1 MKCSKFYFL
10 PLLGLVLASSGCSQS
25 EKLHTV
31 VAYQTGVDPSKV
43 AQAEGLYDKEIGS
56 PVEWKRFN
64 SGAEVINALASG
76 DVDIGNLG
84 SSPLAAGASRQ
95 LAIEAFIVSAEIR
108 GAEAFVV
115 RTGSEINSPA
125 DLIGKKIA
133 TPFVSTSHYSLL
145 GALQH
150 WQIPTSKITLINLN
164 PSEINAAWQRGDIDG
179 AFVWSPALAEIK
191 KTGHVLTSADEVG
204 SWGHPTFEVWVV
216 RKDFAKAHPEIVSK
230 FAKVTLESFANYKQ
244 HKSEWTAQ
252 SAPVAAIAKL
262 TGVKPEDIPTLLEGA
277 SYPDLQ
283 SQLSP
288 RLLAKGTAQ
297 DIAKTADFLKSQG
310 MVNEVLS
317 DYSSYVS
324 TQFIQ
329 SIIAQK

>member
-1 MKCSKFYFL
+1 LNRRSFYLL
-10 PLLGLVLASSGCSQS
+10 PLLGLALAVSGCSKT

-43 AQAEGLYDKEIGS
+43 AQAGGQYDKEIGS
-56 PVEWKRFN
+56 TVEWKRFN

-84 SSPLAAGASRQ
+84 SSPLAAGASRG
-95 LAIEAFIVSAEIR
+95 LNIEAFIVSAEIK

-115 RTGSEINSPA
+115 RTGSGIKTPA

-150 WQIPTSKITLINLN
+150 WQIPTSTISLVNLN

-191 KTGHVLTSADEVG
+191 KTGSVLATADDVG
-204 SWGHPTFEVWVV
+204 TWGQPTFEVWVV
-216 RKDFAKAHPEIVSK
+216 RKEFAAAHPDIVAK
-230 FAKVTLESFANYKQ
+230 FAKVTLDSFSNYQQ
-244 HKSEWTAQ
+244 HKAEWTAS
-252 SAPVAAIAKL
+252 SAPVAAIATL
-262 TGVKPEDIPTLLEGA
+262 TGVKPEDIPALLDGA
-277 SYPDLQ
+277 SYPDIQ
-283 SQLSP
+283 AQLSP
-288 RLLAKGTAQ
+288 RLLGKGTAEG
-297 DIAKTADFLKSQG
+297 IAKTANFLKAQG
-310 MVNEVLS
+310 MINEVLT
-317 DYSSYVS
+317 DYTPYVT

-329 SIIAQK
+329 SLTGHK